1 MRQLCFWIIAL
12 LLFSQSATDTIP
24 NFTSPVQ
31 GTIQLTGTFGELRS
45 NHFHAGLDIR
55 GEVGR
60 PVYAI
65 ADGFISRIWIAASG
79 YGQALYVEH
88 PHSGHTAV
96 YGHLDRF
103 RDDIM
108 AFTRRE
114 QYRQESFTLDAE
126 LPQDSFPV
134 RQGDLIGYIGQRGFV
149 SGPHLHFEIR
159 DTETDRTLNPMNFGI
174 TVPDSRQP
182 LVRGLRFYELSER
195 GRVLNGKDY
204 SVKGQGAGRYS
215 LTIDTLFTNQP
226 IIALGVKAYDQQD
239 GRPNMN
245 GIYSLEIY
253 QDSQL
258 NFAYRMDHFLIEQT
272 RYLNAHLDYEQ
283 QQKNNSWFQRAFVL
297 PGNQLDFYASNDQK
311 GRIKLAPGQAS
322 TIRIKISDH
331 RQNSSELSLVIKRRE
346 GSAPLQNP
354 VYTYYL
360 PYDEENLIDD
370 GRFRAH
376 FPPGI
381 FYEDI
386 FLDYDLIE
394 ESTAGHYAPTHRLHR
409 STTPLHRYFDLH
421 IRPVGLPEALRA
433 KAIIVQCD
441 DGGEPVSYGGEW
453 TPDGRLRA
461 PVRTFG
467 NFTIMADTQA
477 PKVTPERL
485 AEDMRGWPRFSF
497 KLSDN
502 FPTRGKAR
510 DLRFRAEVD
519 GQWIL
524 MEFDG
529 LRNRLY
535 HDFDGHIPSGEHQL
549 VLRVMDD
556 RGNETVFERRFRN

>member
-1 MRQLCFWIIAL
+1 MRQLCFWIIAI

-24 NFTSPVQ
+24 NFTPPVQ
-31 GTIQLTGTFGELRS
+31 GTIELTGTFGELRG

-55 GEVGR
+55 GAVGR

-65 ADGFISRIWIAASG
+65 ADGYVSRIRVMASG
-79 YGQALYVEH
+79 YGQALYVQH
-88 PHSGHTAV
+88 PSGHTAV

-108 AFTRRE
+108 AFTRRQ
-114 QYRQESFTLDAE
+114 QYRQESFLLEEE

-159 DTETDRTLNPMNFGI
+159 DTETDRSLNPMNFGI

-182 LVRGLRFYELSER
+182 LIRGLRFYGLSER
-195 GRVLNGKDY
+195 GRVLSGKDY
-204 SVKGQGAGRYS
+204 SVQGRGTGKYVLS
-215 LTIDTLFTNQP
+215 VDTLYTDQP

-245 GIYSLEIY
+245 GIYGLEMY

-258 NFAYRMDHFLIEQT
+258 KFAYRMDHFLIEQS

-283 QQKNNSWFQRAFVL
+283 QRKNSSWFQRAFVL
-297 PGNQLDFYASNDQK
+297 PGNQLDFYETDDRQ
-311 GRIKLAPGQAS
+311 GRIKLAPGQVS
-322 TIRIKISDH
+322 TIRFRISDH
-331 RQNSSELSLVIKRRE
+331 RQNTSELSFVVKRRE
-346 GSAPLQNP
+346 GPVPLQNP

-360 PYDEENLIDD
+360 PYDEENLIDN
-370 GRFRAH
+370 GRLRAH
-376 FPPGI
+376 FPADI
-381 FYEDI
+381 FYEDV

-409 STTPLHRYFDLH
+409 SLTPLHRYFDLH
-421 IRPVGLPEALRA
+421 IRPVGLPEALRS
-433 KAIIVQCD
+433 KAIIVQCE

-453 TPDGRLRA
+453 TQEGRLRT

-467 NFTIMADTQA
+467 NFTIMADTKP
-477 PKVTPERL
+477 PKVTAERF
-485 AEDMRGWPRFSF
+485 AQDMKGWPRFSF
-497 KLSDN
+497 KISDN
-502 FPTRGKAR
+502 FPTGGKAR

-549 VLRVMDD
+549 VLRVVDD
-556 RGNETVFERRFRN
+556 RGNETVFEQSFRN